1 MALSGLTDTNL
12 HSSAFGGKA
21 EIGRSRWLFWSDVI
35 DPKPMLPSAW
45 GECGTNVE
53 DAWPS
58 VTLRSWLTRYLALH
72 RGQSSM
78 QRCYHLR
85 ALSDGCGDALD

>member
-1 MALSGLTDTNL
+1 MAGEELETNIL
-12 HSSAFGGKA
+12 LVSPRKCAHCYQA
-21 EIGRSRWLFWSDVI
+21 L
-35 DPKPMLPSAW
+35 W
-45 GECGTNVE
+45 GECGANVE

-72 RGQSSM
+72 RGQSGM